1 VRRRAFLA
9 AAGVGA
15 LAAGDDFYLPED
27 PAYTIERSMRD
38 SLRFTVERT
47 LTTYKGK
54 PCSRSS
60 FVDPE
65 GTPMMWHG
73 FGPLEG
79 PGWASNAVGGAYE
92 IYRYGRHFGNAKY
105 QEVALGILDHV
116 LENGFVDEASGFIR
130 GYRHTVKGTFVLN
143 FTHNNDWFAPG
154 AMARIGYQLLLYSD
168 LLPRGA
174 RRDRMRRIAARM
186 GAWLDARVKPAA
198 SGWYPRRVTPEG
210 EPYRW
215 RAESGKKDDP
225 QFDSSADG
233 LYIVQLMTALS
244 ERKLAGYRPVIRR
257 RVAAFINRGGI
268 FGSINQDVYDDH
280 EDVAYAVAFRVL
292 RQVARLL
299 NSREI
304 QQFAYSK
311 CLAGLDQFKMRED
324 RNGVATRGLLFMAR
338 SWDTAY
344 LWECA
349 EASLAYL
356 EAYTD
361 RKQPDHLRDALTILR
376 AIAKHHH
383 GPHGFLAEG
392 VDWNNHVGAGHHI
405 GGAKFGDIKYTE
417 PFLNNQHITEPT
429 LYWLENR
436 YSR

>member
-1 VRRRAFLA
+1 MRRRTFLA
-9 AAGVGA
+9 AAGSRA
-15 LAAGDDFYLPED
+15 LATGDEFYLPED
-27 PAYTIERSMRD
+27 PAYTIVRSMED

-47 LTTYKGK
+47 LAPYKGRL
-54 PCSRSS
+54 CSRSS

-65 GTPMMWHG
+65 GKPMLWHG

-92 IYRYGRHFGNAKY
+92 IYRFGRYSRNHKY
-105 QEVALGILDHV
+105 QAAALDILDHV
-116 LENGFVDEASGFIR
+116 LEDGFVDEASGFVR
-130 GYRHTVKGTFVLN
+130 GYRHTVKDIFVLN
-143 FTHNNDWFAPG
+143 FIHNNDWFAPG
-154 AMARIGYQLLLYSD
+154 AMANIGYQLLLYSE

-174 RRDRMRRIAARM
+174 RRDKMRRVAQRMAA
-186 GAWLDARVKPAA
+186 WIDARIKPLDN
-198 SGWYPRRVTPEG
+198 GWYPRRVTPEG
-210 EPYRW
+210 APYKW
-215 RAESGKKDDP
+215 RAENRKKEDP
-225 QFDSSADG
+225 QFDASADG
-233 LYIVQLMTALS
+233 LYILQLMTALS
-244 ERKLAGYRPVIRR
+244 ERKLADYRPAIRASA
-257 RVAAFINRGGI
+257 AAFIKRGGI

-292 RQVARLL
+292 RQTARLL
-299 NSREI
+299 RDREI
-304 QQFAYSK
+304 REFAYSK
-311 CLAGLDQFKMRED
+311 CLAGLEQFKMRED
-324 RNGVATRGLLFMAR
+324 RNGVATKGLLFMAR

-361 RKQPDHLRDALTILR
+361 TKRPEHLRDALTILR

-383 GPHGFLAEG
+383 GPHGFLTEG

-405 GGAKFGDIKYTE
+405 DRAKFGDIKYTE

-429 LYWLENR
+429 LYYLENR
-436 YSR
+436 LR